1 MVGHWMEVSRVV
13 CDRLGM
19 VLELARPLRRA
30 PELSGPPDKIEA
42 FACPHLRKS
51 VICLICCVGLAC
63 PTPVVRLAPPVPPL
77 WGTGVPW
84 NPSKSF
90 MGTRECVWTLSHD
103 KIKARTVQE
112 GAHLHSLPT
121 PGGPGPSPRRRGCP
135 SARTSRVSSASPRAS
150 SPPTRGQIHLC
161 PGPGGVKV
169 RISPEDTQH
178 DTKRPKLRITPTFF
192 SCGKR
197 GNE

>member
-1 MVGHWMEVSRVV
+1 MWAV
-13 CDRLGM
+13 CACLGT
-19 VLELARPLRRA
+19 VRELTRPLRRA
-30 PELSGPPDKIEA
+30 PELSGPHDKIEA

-103 KIKARTVQE
+103 KIKARTVQGRVPGFDSFHPKPA
-112 GAHLHSLPT
+112 GAHT
-121 PGGPGPSPRRRGCP
+121 
-135 SARTSRVSSASPRAS
+135 S
-150 SPPTRGQIHLC
+150 SPLFVSLQEDKAMIMEQ
-161 PGPGGVKV
+161 GVACL
-169 RISPEDTQH
+169 D
-178 DTKRPKLRITPTFF
+178 F
-192 SCGKR
+192 
-197 GNE
+197 